1 VIKRTLIG
9 GIGVYKRWVSPL
21 LPPACRYTPTCS
33 AYMAEAIETH
43 GAVRGVWLGTK
54 RLCRCHPWGGSGWD
68 PVPPRPETCSP
79 AIDDRIPAPP
89 RTGTSHDPRRSP

>member
-1 VIKRTLIG
+1 MIKRTLLG
-9 GIGVYKRWVSPL
+9 GVGIYKRWLSPL

-33 AYMAEAIETH
+33 AYMAEAIESH

-68 PVPPRPETCSP
+68 PVPPRPEDLQSG
-79 AIDDRIPAPP
+79 DR
-89 RTGTSHDPRRSP
+89 R